1 MYLNGSSMQQTF
13 THVIEKEHI
22 SRLTFVKHDVLPD
35 SLSRQVRQFNLKR
48 AQTLGNGYKRKVK
61 IRFYT
66 ENHEAKLVETTVWA
80 VGSAYV
86 SLKGGINIPI
96 NAISEIEF

>member
-1 MYLNGSSMQQTF
+1 MQQISTP
-13 THVIEKEHI
+13 VIDKEHI
-22 SRLTFVKHDVLPD
+22 TRLSFVKHDVLPD

-48 AQTLGNGYKRKVK
+48 AQTLGNGYKKKVK
-61 IRFYT
+61 IRFHT
-66 ENHEAKLVETTVWA
+66 DGQEAKEVETTVWA

-86 SLKGGINIPI
+86 SLKGGISIPI

>member
-1 MYLNGSSMQQTF
+1 MQPTS
-13 THVIEKEHI
+13 TPVIEKEHI
-22 SRLTFVKHDVLPD
+22 TRLVFVKHDVLPD

-61 IRFYT
+61 IRFHT
-66 ENHEAKLVETTVWA
+66 DSQEAQQVETTVWS

-86 SLKGGINIPI
+86 SLKGGISIPI
-96 NAISEIEF
+96 NAISEVEF

>member
-1 MYLNGSSMQQTF
+1 MQQTS
-13 THVIEKEHI
+13 TPVIDKELI
-22 SRLTFVKHDVLPD
+22 TLLSFVKHDVLPD

-66 ENHEAKLVETTVWA
+66 DSQEAKQVETTVWA

-86 SLKGGINIPI
+86 SLKGGISIPI